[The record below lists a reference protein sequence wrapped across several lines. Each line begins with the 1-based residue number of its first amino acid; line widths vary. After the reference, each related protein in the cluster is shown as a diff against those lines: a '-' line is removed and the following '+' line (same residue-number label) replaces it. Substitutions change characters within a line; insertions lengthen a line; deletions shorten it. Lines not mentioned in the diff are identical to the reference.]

1 MQSNIRSL
9 IMPLGAA
16 AGVAVCVIAVAF
28 MVARTPVHAQE
39 SSASSDAAAVE
50 LQRQID
56 EHNKQISDLD
66 KEIAQFEKQLTAVT
80 KEKKTLQSSVTQLN
94 LSINKTDTSIK
105 QTQTVIGTTQL
116 QIQQLAG
123 SINEKERS
131 IRSNKSSLAET
142 ISLLNEIDEQPF
154 IAHILSSDGLSDIWA
169 DAESIMQLQGAV
181 QGHIDV
187 LADQKYQLDGLK
199 ESAEDKRL
207 KLQKERDKLVSQ
219 KGSLSATK
227 TAKNELLGQT
237 KQKESEYQK
246 LIAQKQAAKSAF
258 ESALGD
264 LNAKLQYIVKQ
275 SDITP
280 VGKGVLQWPVD
291 KVRVTQKFG
300 NTDFAKSGAYNGKG
314 HNGIDLGMPVG
325 TPLKAALTGTI
336 TGTGNTDA
344 IKGCYSFGKW
354 VLIKHGNGLS
364 TLYAH
369 LSQIN
374 VSSGQS
380 VSTGDIIGYS
390 GETGYATGPHL
401 HFGVYV
407 SSATQIMKLG
417 DASNKKTACSGALM
431 PIAPLSAYLNP
442 LNYL

>member
-1 MQSNIRSL
+1 MNRIFTGYHRGLAVSL
-9 IMPLGAA
+9 
-16 AGVAVCVIAVAF
+16 AVILSLLIILSATLPAL
-28 MVARTPVHAQE
+28 AQE
-39 SSASSDAAAVE
+39 SDASAAEAAA
-50 LQRQID
+50 LQKQID
-56 EHNKQISDLD
+56 DHNKQIADLD
-66 KEIAQFEKQLTAVT
+66 KEIAQYEKQLTVVAGQ
-80 KEKKTLQSSVTQLN
+80 KKTLQTSVSQLN
-94 LSINKTDTSIK
+94 LSINKTDKSIK
-105 QTQTVIGTTQL
+105 QTQTVIGSTQL

-123 SINEKERS
+123 SIGEKERS
-131 IRSNKSSLAET
+131 IRSNKASLAET
-142 ISLLNEIDEQPF
+142 MVLLNESDEIPL
-154 IAHILSSDGLSDIWA
+154 AARLLTADTVSEIWK
-169 DAESIMQLQGAV
+169 DAEAVMQLQGAV
-181 QGHIDV
+181 QERIDL
-187 LADQKYQLDGLK
+187 LADERQQLSSLK
-199 ESAEDKRL
+199 ESAENKRAVL
-207 KLQKERDKLVSQ
+207 ESERKKLVNQ

-227 TAKNELLGQT
+227 QAKNELLAQT
-237 KQKESEYQK
+237 KQQESAYQK
-246 LIAQKQAAKSAF
+246 LLKEKQAAKAAF

-264 LNAKLQYIVKQ
+264 LNAKLQYVVKQ

-280 VGKGVLQWPVD
+280 AGKGVLSWPVD
-291 KVRVTQKFG
+291 NPRVTQKFG

-325 TPLKAALTGTI
+325 TPLKAALTGTV

-344 IKGCYSFGKW
+344 VRGCYSFGKW

-369 LSQIN
+369 LSKIN
-374 VSSGQS
+374 VSQGQS

-417 DASNKKTACSGALM
+417 DASKQKTACAGALM

-442 LNYL
+442 LSYL